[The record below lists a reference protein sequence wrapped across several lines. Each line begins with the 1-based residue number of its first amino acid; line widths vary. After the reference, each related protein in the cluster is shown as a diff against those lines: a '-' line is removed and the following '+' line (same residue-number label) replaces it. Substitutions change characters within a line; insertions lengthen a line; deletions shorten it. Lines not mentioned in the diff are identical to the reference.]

1 MGGFGALDLAR
12 LAPRRFCAVG
22 AHSAALWSRGAETPA
37 GAFDDEEDFARHD
50 LLRFART
57 KTLLPR
63 KVWIDV
69 GREDPFLQADMTLAR
84 ELRDHGTRVRLA
96 VHGGGHSGWSGRMGE
111 YLRFYAA
118 ACA

>member
-1 MGGFGALDLAR
+1 LIAVAR
-12 LAPRRFCAVG
+12 LAPRSFCAVG
-22 AHSAALWSRGAETPA
+22 AHSAAFWFRGADTPT
-37 GAFDDEEDFARHD
+37 GAFDDEDDFARHD

-57 KTLLPR
+57 RTLYPS

-69 GREDPFLQADMTLAR
+69 GREDPFLQADTTLAR
-84 ELRDHGTRVRLA
+84 ELPNHGTQVRLA
-96 VHGGGHSGWSGRMGE
+96 VHGGGHGGWSGRMGE